1 MAARKQSTFQPGI
14 WFSVCAAWALLLAGC
29 IAAPAPA
36 ETAPPATPTESDPA
50 DDAARTL
57 ASLREVDDFPLYVMT
72 YYGGYGFD
80 DYLATGLFPRH
91 SAASAEPLRGGACS
105 TVLARLDNG
114 EVVVG
119 RNLDWIHRASLLL
132 YADPPE
138 GYASVSMVD
147 IAYLGFEEG
156 VPEGADAS
164 ALLEAPYW
172 PMDGMNEH
180 GLAVTQMAA
189 PFADLD
195 VDPAA
200 PTLGSLAVIRLL
212 LDQARTVDEGIDL
225 LRGINIDW
233 EGGPPLHYMVA
244 DASGESALI
253 EFIEGEMVIVEDAL
267 PWQVATNFNQYGTD
281 PEVRG
286 GICWRYGQ
294 AAGALAEPGSA
305 PAYEDLF
312 NIVAGIAG
320 DWGDA
325 ETMWTVFYNLTTGRI
340 EVVMGRD
347 FEDVERF
354 ALPLAG
360 SE

>member
-1 MAARKQSTFQPGI
+1 
-14 WFSVCAAWALLLAGC
+14 
-29 IAAPAPA
+29 
-36 ETAPPATPTESDPA
+36 
-50 DDAARTL
+50 
-57 ASLREVDDFPLYVMT
+57 
-72 YYGGYGFD
+72 
-80 DYLATGLFPRH
+80 
-91 SAASAEPLRGGACS
+91 
-105 TVLARLDNG
+105 
-114 EVVVG
+114 
-119 RNLDWIHRASLLL
+119 
-132 YADPPE
+132 
-138 GYASVSMVD
+138 
-147 IAYLGFEEG
+147 
-156 VPEGADAS
+156 
-164 ALLEAPYW
+164 
-172 PMDGMNEH
+172 MDGMNEH